1 MVTLSLEIM
10 TVRSLIQS
18 FRAILSVVILL
29 LCLTSDVSSQTA
41 LENFKQTKILDFG
54 WGEGSNEMGFFKEQ
68 GGFLYGPNSFDVD
81 RYGLIYILDSVNNR
95 VSVFT
100 QDGSNVRT
108 FPVETTGLISFIEI
122 DELRNVWINDAE
134 KYRIIKYSHTGDF
147 QQRIIY
153 GLGERGVIEPFITVR
168 DSEIFLAMSKIEIG
182 NEIKN
187 SNIYEGT
194 TYQAKKIRL
203 PMNQRARLVGKISG
217 SYYNTINIIDKIPKI
232 IIYDKDGLIKDI
244 TFLEIDPTHSVVFL
258 SEDNYGNIYFK
269 LTSPIKNTTQI
280 WKYSSDLT
288 FMAKI
293 DYVPDYMN
301 NQFSV
306 MNDLVIDGA
315 GDIYFLLLK
324 ESGVQIIKWSVQ

>member
-1 MVTLSLEIM
+1 
-10 TVRSLIQS
+10 
-18 FRAILSVVILL
+18 
-29 LCLTSDVSSQTA
+29 
-41 LENFKQTKILDFG
+41 
-54 WGEGSNEMGFFKEQ
+54 
-68 GGFLYGPNSFDVD
+68 
-81 RYGLIYILDSVNNR
+81 
-95 VSVFT
+95 
-100 QDGSNVRT
+100 
-108 FPVETTGLISFIEI
+108 
-122 DELRNVWINDAE
+122 
-134 KYRIIKYSHTGDF
+134 
-147 QQRIIY
+147 
-153 GLGERGVIEPFITVR
+153 
-168 DSEIFLAMSKIEIG
+168 
-182 NEIKN
+182 
-187 SNIYEGT
+187 
-194 TYQAKKIRL
+194 
-203 PMNQRARLVGKISG
+203 MNQRARLVGKISG

-244 TFLEIDPTHSVVFL
+244 TFLGIDPTHSVVFL

>member
-1 MVTLSLEIM
+1 M

-194 TYQAKKIRL
+194 TYQAKK
-203 PMNQRARLVGKISG
+203 
-217 SYYNTINIIDKIPKI
+217 
-232 IIYDKDGLIKDI
+232 
-244 TFLEIDPTHSVVFL
+244 
-258 SEDNYGNIYFK
+258 
-269 LTSPIKNTTQI
+269 
-280 WKYSSDLT
+280 
-288 FMAKI
+288 
-293 DYVPDYMN
+293 
-301 NQFSV
+301 
-306 MNDLVIDGA
+306 
-315 GDIYFLLLK
+315 
-324 ESGVQIIKWSVQ
+324 